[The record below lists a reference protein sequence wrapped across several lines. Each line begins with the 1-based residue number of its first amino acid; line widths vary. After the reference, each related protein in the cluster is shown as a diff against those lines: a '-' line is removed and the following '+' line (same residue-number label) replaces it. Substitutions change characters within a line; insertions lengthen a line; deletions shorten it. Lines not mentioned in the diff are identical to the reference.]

1 MPWPTPCHGP
11 MRVAQELVLRGIHHA
26 TVLILTS
33 ITR

>member
-1 MPWPTPCHGP
+1 